1 MYDIAVALSVV
12 LSFGLY
18 EGFGLLTG
26 GMVSAGYLCLFLEEP
41 LRIVTTLLLAVIVHG
56 LVLLI
61 SRATILYSRRRFMV
75 TMLLSLIFAWIIEQA
90 LLRMALIPQDIRII
104 GHVVPGLIAND
115 MYKQGVFKTLLGVLT
130 SAAIAGC
137 WSWWWLRY
145 EQAEISAVP
154 RAGGARDALPAAR
167 AGGGAVR
174 RVSDAGD
181 EKEDGAALRADTAQ
195 GRRADGGG
203 GAGAL

>member
-75 TMLLSLIFAWIIEQA
+75 TMLLSLIFAWIIE
-90 LLRMALIPQDIRII
+90 
-104 GHVVPGLIAND
+104 HVVPGLIAND

-130 SAAIAGC
+130 SAAIVR
-137 WSWWWLRY
+137 LLVM
-145 EQAEISAVP
+145 AVV
-154 RAGGARDALPAAR
+154 AL
-167 AGGGAVR
+167 
-174 RVSDAGD
+174 
-181 EKEDGAALRADTAQ
+181 
-195 GRRADGGG
+195 
-203 GAGAL
+203 

>member
-75 TMLLSLIFAWIIEQA
+75 TMLLSLIPAAFAWIIEQA

-130 SAAIAGC
+130 SAAIVR
-137 WSWWWLRY
+137 LL
-145 EQAEISAVP
+145 VMVVV
-154 RAGGARDALPAAR
+154 AL
-167 AGGGAVR
+167 
-174 RVSDAGD
+174 
-181 EKEDGAALRADTAQ
+181 
-195 GRRADGGG
+195 
-203 GAGAL
+203 

>member
-26 GMVSAGYLCLFLEEP
+26 GMVSVGYLCLFLEEP

-61 SRATILYSRRRFMV
+61 SRVTILYGRRRFMV

-130 SAAIAGC
+130 SAAIVR
-137 WSWWWLRY
+137 LL
-145 EQAEISAVP
+145 VMVVV
-154 RAGGARDALPAAR
+154 AL
-167 AGGGAVR
+167 
-174 RVSDAGD
+174 
-181 EKEDGAALRADTAQ
+181 
-195 GRRADGGG
+195 
-203 GAGAL
+203 